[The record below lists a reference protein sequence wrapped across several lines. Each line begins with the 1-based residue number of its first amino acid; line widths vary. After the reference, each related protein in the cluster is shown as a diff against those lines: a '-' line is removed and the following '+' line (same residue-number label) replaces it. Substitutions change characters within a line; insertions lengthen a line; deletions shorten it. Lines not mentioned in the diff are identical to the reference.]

1 MGERADA
8 ERAAPRED
16 LGVFL
21 KRHLEQAEERS
32 HLPLLRCACGGAG
45 RLLDLARRRGN
56 AEKGGRRARG
66 GASAGRRDDAPA
78 SRRASHGL
86 SSAPFSGLKKASIS
100 LRSAERSCCFIVVAP
115 APTFPAPFDASA
127 LSSRSRSLRSLS
139 RLDAPARAPPGAPSP
154 TVMSGAG
161 VPACRLHDTVLNP
174 ARQLKQFAADLNAG
188 ARKDVRPTDPS
199 MSQLPVPDKT
209 TARVV
214 LVVYII
220 YAPILARA
228 LTPPPPRA
236 RPNPRPRPR
245 RRPRPPRRRSDR

>member
-32 HLPLLRCACGGAG
+32 HLPLVRCAFGGAG
-45 RLLDLARRRGN
+45 RLLDLAGRRGN

-115 APTFPAPFDASA
+115 SPTFPAPFDASA

-139 RLDAPARAPPGAPSP
+139 SLDAPARAPPGAPSP

-174 ARQLKQFAADLNAG
+174 ARQLKLFAADS
-188 ARKDVRPTDPS
+188 R
-199 MSQLPVPDKT
+199 
-209 TARVV
+209 RVGV
-214 LVVYII
+214 
-220 YAPILARA
+220 
-228 LTPPPPRA
+228 
-236 RPNPRPRPR
+236 
-245 RRPRPPRRRSDR
+245 